1 MANYK
6 ARGRDMRFLRRLM
19 VRICNFASGRR
30 GIERLREEM
39 EEHLALQTEE
49 NLRAGMSAAEARRQA
64 RLKFGGAAS
73 ILEDYHSEKSLPSF
87 ESLLGDAWYALRLLA
102 RSPGFAATA
111 ILTMAICIGA
121 TTAIFSVVDA
131 TLLHPL
137 PYTHPE
143 QLVRIQDDL
152 PGIGSRDVGMSMPEW
167 HDLEHSGAFD
177 AISPVWFDDQN
188 LTGSKEPVRV
198 GLLIVGPNY
207 FSTLG
212 VKPQLGSTFRPEDS
226 TPGIAEYAVISDG
239 LWKRG
244 FGGDPHVLG
253 RGVRLD
259 TDLYQ
264 IIGVMPPGFRHPG
277 LSTAERNVDVW
288 VSGGFAAP
296 PFSNAEKRSTH
307 FGGAIG
313 RVKPELPVS
322 AAQSKVDALVAS
334 LRKQFP
340 SDYPAESAWTVRL
353 VSLRESVAGSV
364 RGSLYLLFG
373 SVGLVLLIGCV
384 NIANLLLARG
394 SARSREMAL
403 RQALGAGRGRLTRQL
418 LTESLLLSMIG
429 GMAGLAVLYA
439 TKGLLLQLVPESLPR
454 LTEISI
460 NGDVLLFAFGAAVL
474 SGAIFGMA
482 PALQTRKLGIAH
494 PLKQES
500 RGNSGSGKQGR
511 TRRVLVVTEFA
522 LSVVLMITATLL
534 LRSFWDLV
542 HVPLGFNPESVME
555 VRTRLPYPN
564 DIQADLYRTVGQKA
578 AFVHELVRRAR
589 TLPGVAE
596 IAIGNGTSV
605 PLDHAR
611 QDENF
616 VRVLVEGRG
625 TPANAAPLVESCLVT
640 PEYFHLMGMTLE
652 RGVFFGDFDTEKTA
666 EVAVINAAMAQ
677 MFWPKE
683 DAIGKRLQLNPA
695 APSWVTVIG
704 IVANARAEALDNAG
718 IPQIYSSLYQRGS
731 KRLVVFLK
739 GHLDTAAIPDQ
750 VRAQVQAV
758 DARLPVFSAQTLSR
772 TVSAALDQRR
782 FSMELVGAF
791 ALAALLLAALGIYGV
806 ISYTVGERTHEI
818 GIRLALGADRGTIMG
833 MVLRQGL
840 RLTIAGAALGL
851 AGAWTTS
858 HFMAGLLYG
867 VSPGDPLTFAG
878 VIVLFA
884 TIAFAACYVPAR
896 RATELD
902 PLSALRHD

>member
-1 MANYK
+1 MK
-6 ARGRDMRFLRRLM
+6 
-19 VRICNFASGRR
+19 
-30 GIERLREEM
+30 
-39 EEHLALQTEE
+39 
-49 NLRAGMSAAEARRQA
+49 
-64 RLKFGGAAS
+64 
-73 ILEDYHSEKSLPSF
+73 
-87 ESLLGDAWYALRLLA
+87 
-102 RSPGFAATA
+102 
-111 ILTMAICIGA
+111 
-121 TTAIFSVVDA
+121 
-131 TLLHPL
+131 
-137 PYTHPE
+137 
-143 QLVRIQDDL
+143 
-152 PGIGSRDVGMSMPEW
+152 
-167 HDLEHSGAFD
+167 
-177 AISPVWFDDQN
+177 
-188 LTGSKEPVRV
+188 
-198 GLLIVGPNY
+198 
-207 FSTLG
+207 
-212 VKPQLGSTFRPEDS
+212 
-226 TPGIAEYAVISDG
+226 
-239 LWKRG
+239 
-244 FGGDPHVLG
+244 
-253 RGVRLD
+253 
-259 TDLYQ
+259 
-264 IIGVMPPGFRHPG
+264 PG
-277 LSTAERNVDVW
+277 L
-288 VSGGFAAP
+288 
-296 PFSNAEKRSTH
+296 
-307 FGGAIG
+307 
-313 RVKPELPVS
+313 PVNG
-322 AAQSKVDALVAS
+322 AQSKVDALVAS
-334 LRKQFP
+334 VRKQFP

-353 VSLRESVAGSV
+353 ISLRESVAGSV
-364 RGSLYLLFG
+364 RRSLYLLLG
-373 SVGLVLLIGCV
+373 SVGLVLLIGCA

-439 TKGLLLQLVPESLPR
+439 TKELLLQLVPESLPR

-460 NGDVLLFAFGAAVL
+460 NGDVLLFAFGAAVF

-494 PLKQES
+494 PLKQQG
-500 RGNSGSGKQGR
+500 RGNSGSGTQGR

-542 HVPLGFNPESVME
+542 HVPLGFNPESVMA

-589 TLPGVAE
+589 TLPGVTE
-596 IAIGNGTSV
+596 IAMGNGTSV

-611 QDENF
+611 QDENY
-616 VRVLVEGRG
+616 VPVLVDGRG
-625 TPANAAPLVESCLVT
+625 TPANAAPLVDSCLVT

-652 RGVFFGDFDTEKTA
+652 RGRFFGDFDTEKTA
-666 EVAVINAAMAQ
+666 GVAVINAAMAQ
-677 MFWPKE
+677 MFWPNE
-683 DAIGKRLQLNPA
+683 DAIGKRLRLNPA

-704 IVANARAEALDNAG
+704 IMANARTEALDDGG

-782 FSMELVGAF
+782 FSMALVGAF
-791 ALAALLLAALGIYGV
+791 ALVALLLAALGIYGV

-818 GIRLALGADRGTIMG
+818 GIRLALGADRGRIMD

-884 TIAFAACYVPAR
+884 AIAFAACYIPAR
-896 RATELD
+896 RAMELD